1 MDRAKRENP
10 ATSVGAAAAAHN
22 AAAHF
27 IDRHPRE
34 GRGGKIAII
43 DDAGAY
49 SYDELAERVNRAGN
63 ALKDLEIGPGER
75 VMLAMLDGIDFA
87 AAFWGAIKIGAIPV
101 PVNTMLAAEDY
112 EYLLCDSAARALI
125 VSAALMPRIESA
137 LGGQARPPIVIVS
150 GGARIAGA
158 YKFDELTSSA
168 DARLAAAPR
177 RPDDIAFWLYSSGS
191 TGRPKAVMHRGRAML
206 PTAVLYAERVLGI
219 GGGDVCFSA
228 SKMFFAYGLGN
239 AMTFPLHAGA
249 TVALMAERPTP
260 DAVMRIL
267 RTHNPTVFYGVPTL
281 YAGILANAANSRAS
295 GSARLRICTSAGE
308 ALPAAVAERW
318 RERFGVEILDGIG
331 STEALHIFI
340 TNRIGD
346 VRRGSTG
353 KPVAGYEI
361 ELRDET
367 GGAISGAGIGDLWVR
382 GESIGAGYWNKPE
395 ATALTFAGG
404 WLRTGDK
411 YRRDEDGYYHFAGRA
426 DDMLK
431 VGGIWVSPFEVEN
444 ALTAHPEVF
453 EAAVIGG
460 EDADRLIKPKA
471 FVVLKDRSRASAA
484 MADELKEFVKGRL
497 APYKYP
503 RWIEFRDELPRTAT
517 GKLKRYELARE
528 AEAAGE
534 KRR

>member
-1 MDRAKRENP
+1 MERAKRENP
-10 ATSVGAAAAAHN
+10 ATSGGAAAEAHN

-75 VMLAMLDGIDFA
+75 VMLAMLDGIDWA

-101 PVNTMLAAEDY
+101 PVNTMLATADY
-112 EYLLCDSAARALI
+112 AYLLRDSAARALI
-125 VSAALMPRIESA
+125 ASAALMPRIESA

-158 YKFDELTSSA
+158 YKFDELTSTA
-168 DARLAAAPR
+168 DARLVAAPR

-249 TVALMAERPTP
+249 TVVLMAERPTP
-260 DAVMRIL
+260 DAVMRVL

-281 YAGILANAANSRAS
+281 YAGILANPANSRAS

-318 RERFGVEILDGIG
+318 RERFGIEILDGIG

-367 GGAISGAGIGDLWVR
+367 GGAISGAGTGDLWVR

-431 VGGIWVSPFEVEN
+431 VGGVWVSPFEVEN